1 MALESFVSRGKYVR
15 FFPPGW
21 KPRLHGRQDACR
33 YSRSWQG
40 LFDSLC
46 RRQCYFQTMTA
57 SLKSIAETVEQLPA
71 KERAYLA
78 ERLIA
83 SLDEAE
89 LEKEWADEAIRR
101 RDEVRSGKVKAVPA
115 AEVYRRIE
123 RLLAK

>member
-1 MALESFVSRGKYVR
+1 
-15 FFPPGW
+15 
-21 KPRLHGRQDACR
+21 
-33 YSRSWQG
+33 
-40 LFDSLC
+40 
-46 RRQCYFQTMTA
+46 MTA
-57 SLKSIAETVEQLPA
+57 ALKSIAETVERLPV

-89 LEKEWADEAIRR
+89 LESAWADEAIRR
-101 RDEVRSGKVKAVPA
+101 RNEVRSGKVKAVPA

>member
-1 MALESFVSRGKYVR
+1 
-15 FFPPGW
+15 
-21 KPRLHGRQDACR
+21 
-33 YSRSWQG
+33 
-40 LFDSLC
+40 
-46 RRQCYFQTMTA
+46 MTA
-57 SLKSIAETVEQLPA
+57 ALKSIAETVEQLPA

-89 LEKEWADEAIRR
+89 LEIAWADEAIRR
-101 RDEVRSGKVKAVPA
+101 RDEIRSGKVKAVPS

>member
-1 MALESFVSRGKYVR
+1 
-15 FFPPGW
+15 
-21 KPRLHGRQDACR
+21 
-33 YSRSWQG
+33 
-40 LFDSLC
+40 
-46 RRQCYFQTMTA
+46 MTA
-57 SLKSIAETVEQLPA
+57 ALKSIAETVEQLPA
-71 KERAYLA
+71 KERVYLA

-89 LEKEWADEAIRR
+89 LETAWAEEAIHR

>member
-1 MALESFVSRGKYVR
+1 
-15 FFPPGW
+15 
-21 KPRLHGRQDACR
+21 
-33 YSRSWQG
+33 
-40 LFDSLC
+40 
-46 RRQCYFQTMTA
+46 MTA
-57 SLKSIAETVEQLPA
+57 ALKSIAETVEQLPA

-89 LEKEWADEAIRR
+89 LETARADEAIRR

-115 AEVYRRIE
+115 AEAYRRIE